1 MNRSKLWLSLCLLV
15 LVPGLVFAQDGK
27 LRGRVTDKDSGEP
40 LIGASV
46 QVDGTTLGASAD
58 LNGDYVILS
67 VAPGVYTV
75 KVSYIGYQA
84 VSVSNVRVSANL
96 TTTQDY
102 QLKTSDVQAD
112 AIEVVA
118 ERPLVQ
124 RNTTNTVRLTTS
136 EDIENLPIRGVQNI
150 LALNAGTVQQNGELF
165 VRGGRMREVAYFVDG
180 ATATNPQFNSENV
193 TVIQEA
199 IEELQL
205 QTGGFTAEFGGA
217 NSGIVKTTVKS
228 GGSKFKA
235 TVDYRTDDFVGS
247 GEEFLG
253 TTSRGF
259 RNAVVT
265 LGGPIMGS
273 KLRFFV
279 AGQHNYFRNRTPSFV
294 DAFNVNDFIDPATGK
309 TLGELGGMQDD
320 GLEGRTAGSFFPSN
334 PIAFKKNALPFNGLR
349 DNTGQGTLVYDY
361 SGSLKFR
368 LTGSYN
374 HNQRPLGHSTF
385 RDALNNF
392 FDDQEQRREI
402 KTGLLGLKATHV
414 INPTTFYEVNLN
426 YTDRKS
432 RDFDP
437 QFGDEWEKY
446 TDVRAF
452 AGAGNDTS
460 EWRTLF
466 QGPLPYSVIFNFPI
480 AAPHTPNNNYSRN
493 DQTSIGGSV
502 DFTSQVNKNIEI
514 KVGGRLDRWTMRGYS
529 IGNIRNYLEY
539 FYDDQTGAAKRD
551 VTDPLLTRV
560 EAAKGTIGNIG
571 FYGYDADGRTKI
583 NSGVYGARH
592 PMFASG
598 YMQTKWEYRDLI
610 LNVGLRY
617 ERIDAKVL
625 QPVSAE
631 ISPNDKSL
639 YDPTNQTLLE
649 SSVTET
655 EAQDFLLPRVNFAF
669 PVTDR
674 TVFYAQYGKY
684 VQMPNLDDLYRGG
697 FRTLSRDVLPETR
710 SLYGFFGQYVGFTAE
725 PEKTE
730 QFELGIRQSLTDN
743 FAFTVTSFYK
753 DLSDQLRLDRV
764 YADGK
769 GTLANGTPILSGWVN
784 NDFGTSKGLELTLEL
799 RRTKRLAAKFSHTL
813 SDTRGTGSD
822 SRSTRVA
829 VSDASVANYPTLIY
843 RLNQNQA
850 HRGSA
855 VLDYRFAQGEAGSI
869 LQGLGLNA
877 VLTYSSG
884 HSYTRIQEPNTLGQ
898 SNAWDVGTDP
908 QSDPRYSNPIEPI
921 NSSTTPWNFN
931 LDLNLDKQ
939 FYFSKFNVR
948 LYANMLNAL
957 NARNI
962 INVYAT
968 TGTAND
974 DGWLKTPLATQY
986 LAIPY
991 YENFYRAINLDNRW
1005 AYGNATGNDLY
1016 AAPREIRVGLALEFF

>member
-1 MNRSKLWLSLCLLV
+1 MNRCKMWLSLCLLV
-15 LVPGLVFAQDGK
+15 LVPCLAFAQDGK
-27 LRGRVTDKDSGEP
+27 LRGRITDKDSGEP

-46 QVDGTTLGASAD
+46 VLDGTTLGASAD
-58 LNGDYVILS
+58 LNGDYVVLG
-67 VAPGVYTV
+67 VPPGVYTV

-84 VSVSNVRVSANL
+84 LSVSNVRVSANL

-102 QLKTSDVQAD
+102 QLKSS
-112 AIEVVA
+112 AIEVGAMEVVA

-165 VRGGRMREVAYFVDG
+165 VRGSRQREVAYFVDG
-180 ATATNPQFNSENV
+180 ATATNPQYNDENV
-193 TVIQEA
+193 AVIQEA

-228 GGSKFKA
+228 GGSKMKV
-235 TVDYRTDDFVGS
+235 TLDYRTDDFVGS

-259 RNAVVT
+259 RNGVLT
-265 LGGPIMGS
+265 IGGPILGS
-273 KLRFFV
+273 KLRYFV

-294 DAFNVNDFIDPATGK
+294 DAFNVNDFVDPATGK
-309 TLGELGGMQDD
+309 TLGELGGMKDD
-320 GLEGRTAGSFFPSN
+320 GLEGRTAGSSLPSN
-334 PIAFKKNALPFNGLR
+334 PIAFKKNALPLNSLR
-349 DNTGQGTLVYDY
+349 DNTAQGTLVYDY
-361 SGSLKFR
+361 SSSLKFR

-374 HNQRPLGHSTF
+374 HNQRPLGHGTF

-392 FDDQEQRREI
+392 FDDQEFRREI
-402 KTGLLGLKATHV
+402 KTSLVGLKATHV
-414 INPTTFYEVNLN
+414 LSPTTFYEVNLN
-426 YTDRKS
+426 YSDRAA

-446 TDVRAF
+446 TDARAF
-452 AGAGNDTS
+452 AAAGNDTS

-466 QGPLPYSVIFNFPI
+466 QGPLPYSIIFNFPI
-480 AAPHTPNNNYSRN
+480 NAPGTPNNSYARN
-493 DQTSIGGSV
+493 DQTSVGGSI
-502 DFTSQVNKNIEI
+502 DFTSQLNKNIEL

-529 IGNIRNYLEY
+529 IGNIRNFLEY

-551 VTDPLLTRV
+551 LNDPIIRRV
-560 EAAKGTIGNIG
+560 EATKGTIGNVG
-571 FYGYDADGRTKI
+571 FYGYDVDGRTKI
-583 NSGVYGARH
+583 NSGVYGPRN
-592 PMFASG
+592 PLFASG

-625 QPVSAE
+625 KPVSAE

-649 SSVTET
+649 SAVTET

-743 FAFTVTSFYK
+743 FAFTITTFYK
-753 DLSDQLRLDRV
+753 DMSDQLRLDRV
-764 YADGK
+764 YADGT
-769 GTLANGTPILSGWVN
+769 GALADGTPILSGWVN
-784 NDFGTSKGLELTLEL
+784 NDFGTAKGLETTLEL

-813 SDTRGTGSD
+813 SDARGTGSD

-829 VSDASVANYPTLIY
+829 VSDASVAIYPTLIY
-843 RLNQNQA
+843 RLNQNQT

-855 VLDYRFAQGEAGSI
+855 VLDYRFAQGDGNSI
-869 LQGLGLNA
+869 LQGIGLNA

-898 SNAWDVGTDP
+898 ANAWDVGTDP

-948 LYANMLNAL
+948 VYANMLNVL
-957 NARNI
+957 NTRNI

-968 TGTAND
+968 TGTADD
-974 DGWLKTPLATQY
+974 DGWLKTPTATQY

-991 YENFYRAINLDNRW
+991 YEDFYRAVNLNNRW

-1016 AAPREIRVGLALEFF
+1016 AAPREFRVGLALEFF